1 MGQNISNME
10 RGFNAAS
17 EEAYEGYLKRHTLRP
32 GESMSGYILFKYE
45 KGISFMSKIYVN
57 GMPYPFS
64 FDLNNQEKAKKKK
77 KDIVKTKN
85 NEK

>member
-45 KGISFMSKIYVN
+45 KGISFMSKN
-57 GMPYPFS
+57 TLSMDTTPFLS
-64 FDLNNQEKAKKKK
+64 FQ
-77 KDIVKTKN
+77 KDILTT
-85 NEK
+85 